1 MASEVI
7 AFYKNLIGS
16 VDTNV
21 EGCDYNFLKNILSY
35 SLPPEHSSNLIKDVT
50 TKEIKEAIFEQG
62 NDKAPGLDGY
72 TPLFFKKTW
81 SIVGMVSLNQT
92 TFIKGRSIVDNTLLA
107 QDLVKG
113 YGRKAISPRCSLK
126 IDLQK
131 AFDTL
136 HWGFLSVVL
145 KALDIPQR
153 FIDWIEACFKQAR
166 FSISFNGS
174 LIGYFNGARGIRQGE
189 PLSPILFVLSMN
201 ILSSMLNMAAAR
213 GLFNYHPKCKK
224 VGITHLSFVDDLLIF
239 CKGNVESVI
248 GVITVLESFYEM
260 SGLNLN
266 AAKYMFFTAGIS
278 LSHIEHIKQATGF
291 TYGHLPVRYLGVPL
305 ITRKLSE
312 NDCESL
318 IASIK
323 ARLTLWSGK
332 NLSYA
337 GRLEL
342 VRAVLFNIANYW
354 CRQLPLPQAI
364 ISKIEQLCS
373 RFFWKGSDKS
383 ATGARIS
390 WTKICQLKSEGGL
403 GLKNLKDWNKACLI
417 KLLKNLLAGEGSLW
431 IAWNHAYVIKG
442 RNLCQMENRASFN
455 WSFNRILKLRSAATT
470 PISIRASSIKDIWQD
485 IRVKEIKVPWHS
497 LIWFPQHIPKH
508 SLIAWMAILDRL
520 PTRDRLMR
528 MGIIIEGNCVL
539 SSLSLV
545 RAIAFWRNQAWETRV
560 RWIPRSDNCVADALT
575 KLAPPRLANIT
586 FFDAAPR
593 GISNLVLA
601 DARSPPHPPAA
612 VN

>member
-1 MASEVI
+1 MVIAWFSKDAPTNLPKPFKFFNFWTLHPTFWSVVKQSWHPTIFGNSMLILFLKLKRLKTSLKSFNNSCFSEISNRVKSKRIELEQQQMLSLKGTNPIDKELQIQKDLFMLEEAELMFLKQKAKIQWIKEGDKCSKFFHSAVAVKNKKETIRMLINDQGLRLESFDDMASEVI

-21 EGCDYNFLKNILSY
+21 KGCDYNFLKNILSY

-50 TKEIKEAIFEQG
+50 TEEIKEAIFEQG
-62 NDKAPGLDGY
+62 NDKAPGPDGY

-81 SIVGMVSLNQT
+81 SIVGEDVVRAIKHLT
-92 TFIKGRSIVDNTLLA
+92 LFIGV
-107 QDLVKG
+107 
-113 YGRKAISPRCSLK
+113 
-126 IDLQK
+126 
-131 AFDTL
+131 
-136 HWGFLSVVL
+136 FLSDVL

-174 LIGYFNGARGIRQGE
+174 LIGYFKGARGIRQGD

-201 ILSSMLNMAAAR
+201 ILSSMLNMASTR

-224 VGITHLSFVDDLLIF
+224 VGITHLSFADDLLIF
-239 CKGNVESVI
+239 CKGNVELVI

-266 AAKYMFFTAGIS
+266 AAKCMFFTAGIS

-323 ARLTLWSGK
+323 ARLALWSGK

-342 VRAVLFNIANYW
+342 VRAVLFSIANYW

-383 ATGARIS
+383 ATGARKS
-390 WTKICQLKSEGGL
+390 VANGKQSQFQLEFQSYPQITQ
-403 GLKNLKDWNKACLI
+403 C
-417 KLLKNLLAGEGSLW
+417 S
-431 IAWNHAYVIKG
+431 
-442 RNLCQMENRASFN
+442 
-455 WSFNRILKLRSAATT
+455 TT
-470 PISIRASSIKDIWQD
+470 PIRMGILYKDIWQE

-520 PTRDRLMR
+520 PT
-528 MGIIIEGNCVL
+528 
-539 SSLSLV
+539 
-545 RAIAFWRNQAWETRV
+545 
-560 RWIPRSDNCVADALT
+560 
-575 KLAPPRLANIT
+575 
-586 FFDAAPR
+586 
-593 GISNLVLA
+593 
-601 DARSPPHPPAA
+601 
-612 VN
+612 